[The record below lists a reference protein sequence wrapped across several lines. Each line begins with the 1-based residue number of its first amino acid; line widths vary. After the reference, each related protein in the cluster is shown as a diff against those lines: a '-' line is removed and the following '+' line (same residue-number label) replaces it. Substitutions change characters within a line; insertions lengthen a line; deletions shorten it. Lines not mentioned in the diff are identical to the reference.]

1 MKSWIKQPKS
11 ASLRYGL
18 RISNNVENLLDNKYQ
33 KIESVPGLKTSLF
46 QHQKTVIKAMVDIEN
61 NRKFDLKFTD
71 FITQVKTT
79 SGILSEAVGSGKTI
93 DILSVILLQKIPA
106 VYPDISGILLVNK
119 SGDSKIANFSS
130 CIRKKFRKILKS
142 TIIFTGVSVLNQ
154 WVEAVKT
161 FTSLSYFVVSDV
173 RDLQKLIIMMEN
185 KSINQYD
192 LVIVKNGKIT
202 RPIKFPSHIKI
213 EKKNNKNTTSY
224 IYNNIANMRNICWAR
239 VVIDDFDTIKLPHN
253 AGIVSALF
261 TWYIS
266 STKKYMPVKNC
277 SNTEHRTTSDMLM
290 YDNYSC
296 GNIMKNSILFH
307 NLNIR
312 NSPDFIKE
320 ASNICS
326 PIFYLYTF
334 ENINNHYMGLLGMM
348 GDNEATEIMEMLN
361 GDAVETAAEQLGIK
375 TNSVADIFQLML
387 GKQFDRFKKS
397 TDVLLF
403 ISEVEPF
410 QGTREPMSQN
420 PDQTDTYKKSD
431 LFIRRQIDY
440 NYPNL
445 KGLIDNT
452 KEENIVIKQKSGIAI
467 DRVKSNIKEGECPI
481 CTSELNDMDE
491 ETIILK
497 CCGIVLCSMCCFGT
511 IFPPRS
517 SKGQCSNCRT
527 ALTFQSL
534 IYLKSNFDLGNI
546 IEEKLDVECVS
557 DDEEKEDYVPPT
569 PPRTKYDAM
578 IDIINGK
585 KPNERICVDV
595 HIDNLMK
602 GTAVFPK
609 PSYNKVLIFANYD
622 ETIQKIKNILDENKI
637 IYDQLGGTHKEI
649 SRTVDKFTKCEKS
662 CVLIV
667 NSIKHCSGLNL
678 QSATDLIFAH
688 KILDKAIET
697 QVIGRGQ
704 RLGRTSQLRVH
715 FMLYDNEKHIMMNR
729 NSMRVTI
736 DVDDEV
742 EVLDNLQ
749 ESNDIEVYNIDE
761 YSESD

>member
-1 MKSWIKQPKS
+1 MNSWIEQPKNAFIGYDFHS
-11 ASLRYGL
+11 T
-18 RISNNVENLLDNKYQ
+18 ENLLNDSYQ

-61 NRKFDLKFTD
+61 NRKFDISCKRMLQ
-71 FITQVKTT
+71 QVKTT
-79 SGILSEAVGSGKTI
+79 AGVLSEAVGSGKTV
-93 DILSVILLQKIPA
+93 DILSVILLQKIPN
-106 VYPDISGILLVNK
+106 VYPDISGINLVGAVHYKQK
-119 SGDSKIANFSS
+119 SQFSS

-154 WVEAVKT
+154 WIEAVKT

-173 RDLQKLIIMMEN
+173 RSLQKLIIMMEN

-202 RPIKFPSHIKI
+202 RPIKFPAHIKI
-213 EKKNNKNTTSY
+213 EKKNYKQTTSY
-224 IYNNIANMRNICWAR
+224 IYNNIANMRNVCWAR
-239 VVIDDFDTIKLPHN
+239 VVIDDFDTIGLPWN
-253 AGIVSALF
+253 AGIISSLF

-266 STKKYMPVKNC
+266 STKKFMNLSNC
-277 SNTEHRTTSDMLM
+277 HNHEHRTTSDMLM

-296 GNIMKNSILFH
+296 GNIMDNRILFY

-312 NSPDFIKE
+312 NSPQFIKE
-320 ASNICS
+320 TSNICS
-326 PIFYLYTF
+326 PKFYLYTF
-334 ENINNHYMGLLGMM
+334 KNPNNQYMGLLGMM
-348 GDNEATEIMEMLN
+348 GDNEATEVMEMLN
-361 GDAVETAAEQLGIK
+361 GDAIETAAEKLGIK

-387 GKQFDRFKKS
+387 GKQFDRFKTS
-397 TDVLLF
+397 SNVLSF
-403 ISEVEPF
+403 IDEVEPL
-410 QGTREPMSQN
+410 QGMREPMSQN
-420 PDQTDTYKKSD
+420 PDQFDTYKKSD
-431 LFIRRQIDY
+431 LFIRRQIEY

-445 KGLIDNT
+445 KGLIDHT
-452 KEENIVIKQKSGIAI
+452 KEENLVIKQKSSIAI

-497 CCGIVLCSMCCFGT
+497 CCGVVLCSMCCFGT

-517 SKGQCSNCRT
+517 AKGQCSNCR
-527 ALTFQSL
+527 ALLTLQSL
-534 IYLKSNFDLGNI
+534 IYLKSNFDLDNI
-546 IEEKLDVECVS
+546 MEEKLDVEYVS
-557 DDEEKEDYVPPT
+557 DDDEKEEILEPIQ
-569 PPRTKYDAM
+569 PRTKYDA
-578 IDIINGK
+578 ILDIINGK
-585 KPNERICVDV
+585 KISGRIYVDMHV
-595 HIDNLMK
+595 DNLMK

-609 PSYNKVLIFANYD
+609 PSYNKLLIFANYE
-622 ETIQKIKNILDENKI
+622 ETIQKIKNVLDKNNI
-637 IYDQLGGTHKEI
+637 IYDKLGGTHKEI
-649 SRTVDKFTKCEKS
+649 SQTVNKFTKCEKS

-715 FMLYDNEKHIMMNR
+715 YMLYENEKKIMMSR
-729 NSMRVTI
+729 NNMRELANEI
-736 DVDDEV
+736 
-742 EVLDNLQ
+742 N
-749 ESNDIEVYNIDE
+749 
-761 YSESD
+761 

>member
-119 SGDSKIANFSS
+119 SGDSKIATFSS

-546 IEEKLDVECVS
+546 MEEKLDVECVS